1 MPRFNMLE
9 RLLHDSHFED
19 FFAAMTGGSSGHDH
33 LIGTT
38 SGNVLF
44 AGRDESGGKPVEPIA
59 RAIGRRYA
67 RADDRCQTSLRSTL
81 SSAWFARMYVTAV

>member
-33 LIGTT
+33 LNGTT

-44 AGRDESGGKPVEPIA
+44 AGRGDDEIAGKAGNDMLDGGSGNDEIWGGWSPRRGRIIPGTAIFVVA
-59 RAIGRRYA
+59 R
-67 RADDRCQTSLRSTL
+67 S
-81 SSAWFARMYVTAV
+81 